1 MAAIANGSIQSVR
14 IKTKRTYQHSEAR
27 QNLEVQETEKW
38 LIRTYMAR
46 VETIKLPFPLQAQQN
61 RSKLMKAMAHQRLQV
76 SHRVT
81 FATVVE

>member
-46 VETIKLPFPLQAQQN
+46 VETIKLHLFHSRPN
-61 RSKLMKAMAHQRLQV
+61 RIVPS
-76 SHRVT
+76 
-81 FATVVE
+81 